1 MFQYVLAGLALGSI
15 YAIASSSVV
24 VTFVSAGVLNFAFGA
39 MAYFIARFFYW
50 LNSQQG
56 WPTGAAGVVAI
67 LVVGPLVG
75 VVLYGLLFRFV
86 RGKSTLVKL
95 VATIGLSVALP
106 PLADIT
112 MGSQAIDTAPGLGS
126 MSDHFMG
133 SSLTS
138 DQVLTYAFLALILVA
153 GTVLLRFTDVGLK
166 VRAVVDSEAMTAMS
180 GTNPG
185 RVALGVWAVSASLA
199 GLAGILIAP
208 TNGLTAPAMT
218 TLMAGAFA
226 AVVVA
231 RLRSLPGAVAA
242 SLLMGLV
249 TDVPQKYLPPNS
261 SFTSDFIGSVPF
273 GFIFLAL
280 LYYLLRSGYL
290 DEGAGVAGPL
300 DRAIRP
306 AQLDS
311 QIDVVAA
318 TPLTRAGAGLNMVP
332 LLAIAALPL
341 ILHGSSFWLGETA
354 QGLCYAVT
362 FLGFTLVTGEG
373 GMLWLSQITFGGAG
387 GLVGAEL
394 ANVLHIP
401 ILLAVILAAVV
412 AAVAGAVIGLLT
424 IRLGDLYVA
433 LATLTF
439 GLLIESLVFTLNAFY
454 HGGQGI
460 FINRP
465 GFIGG
470 DLAFSYFAL
479 AVFAVFALLIVNLRR
494 STSGMALRAVRDS
507 ETASRT
513 LGLSILQVKVIVGS
527 LAAFVTA
534 IGGGLFAIQFGQ
546 ADPGNYDVF
555 YGLVWLA
562 VVVTM
567 GVRSI
572 TGAAVAGLSFSIMQA
587 VFLQYTPTRW
597 HEVPAVLF
605 GLGAIG
611 VARNPEGLIAQYA
624 RQLRQL
630 LSGARGMAVLARPA
644 AEGDEAVVAG
654 DAGLKA
660 GAAR

>member
-50 LNSQQG
+50 LNSQHG
-56 WPTGAAGVVAI
+56 WPTGAAGVVSI
-67 LVVGPLVG
+67 LVVGPLLG

-106 PLADIT
+106 PIADIT
-112 MGSQAIDTAPGLGS
+112 MGTQSIDQPPGLGL
-126 MSDHFMG
+126 MSDHFLG
-133 SSLTS
+133 TSLTS
-138 DQVLTYAFLALILVA
+138 DQVFTYVFLILLLVA
-153 GTVLLRFTDVGLK
+153 GTVVLRFTDIGLK
-166 VRAVVDSEAMTAMS
+166 VRALVDSEALTSMS

-185 RVALGVWAVSASLA
+185 RVALGVWAVSSTLA

-208 TNGLTAPAMT
+208 TNGLTAEAMT
-218 TLMAGAFA
+218 LLMAGAFA

-231 RLRSLPGAVAA
+231 RLRSLPLAVGA

-273 GFIFLAL
+273 GFILLAL
-280 LYYLLRSGYL
+280 VYYLLRSGYL

-300 DRAIRP
+300 DQAIRP
-306 AQLDS
+306 AHLDS
-311 QIDVVAA
+311 ELNVVAA
-318 TPLTRAGAGLNMVP
+318 SPLTRAGAGLNVLP
-332 LLAIAALPL
+332 LLAVAALPL
-341 ILHGSSFWLGETA
+341 IFHGSSFWLGQTA

-362 FLGFTLVTGEG
+362 FLGFTMVTGEG

-387 GLVGAEL
+387 ALGGAEL

-401 ILLAVILAAVV
+401 ILLAVVGAGVLAAL
-412 AAVAGAVIGLLT
+412 AGAIIGLLT

-439 GLLIESLVFTLNAFY
+439 GLLVDSLLFTLNVFY
-454 HGGQGI
+454 HGGQGLL
-460 FINRP
+460 INRP
-465 GFIGG
+465 GFLNG
-470 DLAFSYFAL
+470 DMAFAYFAL

-513 LGLSILQVKVIVGS
+513 LGLSVMQVKVIVGS
-527 LAAFVTA
+527 LAAMVTA
-534 IGGGLFAIQFGQ
+534 IGGGLLAIQAGQ
-546 ADPGNYDVF
+546 ADPANYDVF
-555 YGLVWLA
+555 AGLAWLA

-567 GVRSI
+567 GARSI
-572 TGAAVAGLSFSIMQA
+572 TGAAVAGLSFTLMQA
-587 VFLQYTPTRW
+587 VFQQYVPTRW

-611 VARNPEGLIAQYA
+611 VARNPEGVIAQNA

-630 LSGARGMAVLARPA
+630 ITGARGVTAHARPGSVGA
-644 AEGDEAVVAG
+644 AIVPDP
-654 DAGLKA
+654 AGLKA
-660 GAAR
+660 EAAK